1 MPRLG
6 KKTLYLDLD
15 ALDRLQA
22 ALQRLPGRPS
32 VSSYLSEIIPQH
44 AENMEQMVSA
54 MEQGG
59 VRGLAAMFSQAGQ
72 VLEGL
77 DNEVKGF
84 LKEAETQGKA
94 DSKLSELAK
103 DVPPKKPRKS
113 AAKKVVKT

>member
-32 VSSYLSEIIPQH
+32 VSSYLNDQLPQH
-44 AENMEQMVSA
+44 ADQMEAMVEA

-59 VRGLAAMFSQAGQ
+59 LRALAAMFQGSAQMLTDMDQDITKALQ
-72 VLEGL
+72 
-77 DNEVKGF
+77 
-84 LKEAETQGKA
+84 EAKNP
-94 DSKLSELAK
+94 DKKLSEIVS

-113 AAKKVVKT
+113 SVKKVVKT